1 MSIYGP
7 KSPPP
12 PRATARGAAVTSSE
26 AAAVVKVKVTIV
38 LVVLLGLGLV
48 AALAGS
54 AFEKQQA
61 KAELLDRLPWRSLD
75 RAETIRRDI
84 ERSFEATRLESADL
98 LGPIPEPPQIDI
110 PAPLQTADVIHT
122 R

>member
-7 KSPPP
+7 KAPPP
-12 PRATARGAAVTSSE
+12 PRAAAVAPSE
-26 AAAVVKVKVTIV
+26 AAAVVKVKVTLV
-38 LVVLLGLGLV
+38 LVVLVGLGLV

-61 KAELLDRLPWRSLD
+61 EAEHFDRLPRRDLD

-110 PAPLQTADVIHT
+110 PAPLQSADIIHT